1 MSDGRIQM
9 EEFDF
14 PYRWREAQNIQS
26 SLVSAIQVEA
36 QLRAASD
43 FFQPLQ
49 ELAKGF
55 GFWASWFTILR
66 EWLWDIDLFS
76 PRLS

>member
-36 QLRAASD
+36 QLRAVIRFFPASSGISQRVW
-43 FFQPLQ
+43 FLGFLVYNP
-49 ELAKGF
+49 KGM
-55 GFWASWFTILR
+55 IVR
-66 EWLWDIDLFS
+66 Y
-76 PRLS
+76 